1 MKFVVAA
8 FLIVGVLEN
17 HLTSCAPIGVNAMQ
31 HYVLSLAILSAMLLS
46 PSDALFADEESHWG
60 YSGETGPE
68 NWAKLASEFAA
79 CGIGV
84 NQSPIDISKT
94 ISAELEPLELNYA
107 GHGTT
112 IVNNGHTVQ
121 INMAAGSWLRA
132 EDEDFQLLQFHF
144 HSPSE
149 HQIDG
154 ELFPLEGHFVHQNSS
169 GTLAVV
175 GILFRA
181 GEWNTDLAWI
191 GSAAP
196 EAVNQPETIDL
207 DIADL
212 DLYGDH
218 ASYFRYTGSLTT
230 PPCTEGVQW
239 YVLKR
244 PGHIAVEQAA
254 KFVELI
260 GEDARGPQP
269 INARVVLEK

>member
-1 MKFVVAA
+1 MK
-8 FLIVGVLEN
+8 
-17 HLTSCAPIGVNAMQ
+17 
-31 HYVLSLAILSAMLLS
+31 HYTFHFAVLSAMLLS
-46 PSDALFADEESHWG
+46 TGSILLAAEDSHWS

-68 NWAKLASEFAA
+68 NWANLSPEFAA
-79 CGIGV
+79 CGSGV
-84 NQSPIDISKT
+84 NQSPIDINKT
-94 ISAELEPLELNYA
+94 VSAELAPLQLSYK
-107 GHGTT
+107 GHGTS

-121 INMAAGSWLRA
+121 INVTPGSWLRA
-132 EDEDFQLLQFHF
+132 EGEDFQLVQFHF

-149 HQIDG
+149 HQLNG

-169 GTLAVV
+169 GALAVV
-175 GILFRA
+175 GVLFRE
-181 GEWNTDLAWI
+181 GEWNTDLARI

-196 EAVNQPETIDL
+196 QAIDQPEAIDL

-218 ASYFRYTGSLTT
+218 ESYYRYTGSLTT

-254 KFVELI
+254 TFVQLI

>member
-1 MKFVVAA
+1 MKNFS
-8 FLIVGVLEN
+8 FYI
-17 HLTSCAPIGVNAMQ
+17 
-31 HYVLSLAILSAMLLS
+31 AILSATLLS
-46 PSDALFADEESHWG
+46 PASVLLADEDSHWS

-68 NWAKLASEFAA
+68 HWARLAPEFAA

-94 ISAELEPLELNYA
+94 ISAELAPLQFDYK

-121 INMAAGSWLRA
+121 INVEPGSWLNTG
-132 EDEDFQLLQFHF
+132 DEDFQLLQFHF

-149 HQIDG
+149 HKING

-169 GTLAVV
+169 GALAVV
-175 GILFRA
+175 GVLFRA
-181 GEWNTDLAWI
+181 GEWNTDLARI

-196 EAVNQPETIDL
+196 QVIDQPEAIDI

-212 DLYGDH
+212 ELYSGH
-218 ASYFRYTGSLTT
+218 ESYYRYNGSLTT

-239 YVLKR
+239 YVLKQ
-244 PGHIAVEQAA
+244 PGYIATEQAA
-254 KFVELI
+254 EFVTLI

-269 INARVVLEK
+269 INARIVAEK

>member
-1 MKFVVAA
+1 MK
-8 FLIVGVLEN
+8 
-17 HLTSCAPIGVNAMQ
+17 HYTSCF
-31 HYVLSLAILSAMLLS
+31 AILSATLLS
-46 PSDALFADEESHWG
+46 PGNALFADDESHWS

-68 NWAKLASEFAA
+68 NWSKLAPEFAA
-79 CGIGV
+79 CGNGV

-94 ISAELEPLELNYA
+94 ISAELAPLQFNYESR
-107 GHGTT
+107 GTT

-121 INMAAGSWLRA
+121 INVAAGGWLRA
-132 EDEDFQLLQFHF
+132 EGEDFQLVQFHF

-149 HQIDG
+149 HQING

-169 GTLAVV
+169 GALAVV

-181 GEWNTDLAWI
+181 GEWNTDLARI

-196 EAVNQPETIDL
+196 EAINQPEAIDL

-212 DLYGDH
+212 DLYGNH
-218 ASYFRYTGSLTT
+218 ESYYRYTGSLTT

-239 YVLKR
+239 YVLKK
-244 PGHIAVEQAA
+244 PGHIAPEQAA
-254 KFVELI
+254 TFVKLI

-269 INARVVLEK
+269 INARIVLEK

>member
-1 MKFVVAA
+1 MKRCSFYFVLFSAA
-8 FLIVGVLEN
+8 
-17 HLTSCAPIGVNAMQ
+17 
-31 HYVLSLAILSAMLLS
+31 LLS
-46 PSDALFADEESHWG
+46 TGSTLLAAEDSHWS

-68 NWAKLASEFAA
+68 NWARLAPEYAA

-94 ISAELEPLELNYA
+94 IPAELSPLQFDYK

-121 INMAAGSWLRA
+121 INVEPGSWLRA
-132 EDEDFQLLQFHF
+132 GGEEFQLVQFHF

-149 HQIDG
+149 HQVNG
-154 ELFPLEGHFVHQNSS
+154 ELFPLEGHFVHQDSS
-169 GTLAVV
+169 GALAVV
-175 GILFRA
+175 GVLFRA
-181 GEWNTDLAWI
+181 GEWNTDLARI

-196 EAVNQPETIDL
+196 QVINQPAAIDM

-212 DLYGDH
+212 KLYGEH
-218 ASYFRYTGSLTT
+218 ESYYRYNGSLTT

-239 YVLKR
+239 YVLKN
-244 PGHIAVEQAA
+244 PGHIAAEQAA
-254 KFVELI
+254 NFVKLI

-269 INARVVLEK
+269 INARIVVEK